1 MPNEGVRR
9 LTVTAVPGIPDI
21 QPGDDL
27 NAIIPNTLETQDL
40 VPEAGDIF
48 VVAQKIVS
56 KAEGCYRDL
65 REVSPSPRAR
75 ELAAAVNKDPRL
87 VELILAE
94 SAEVLRHAPGVLIVV
109 HRLGYVLANAGIDA
123 SNLDR
128 GDDVV
133 LLLPEDPDRWC
144 RDFRAAVNAR
154 FGADVGVIVADSLGR
169 AWRNGTV
176 GTALGAAGLAAL
188 ADLRGRADL
197 QGRALR
203 VTEIGLGDELAAAA
217 SILMGQAD
225 EGLPVCLIRGV
236 PYPAA
241 DGSGQDLIRARERDL
256 FR

>member
-1 MPNEGVRR
+1 MKNEAVRR
-9 LTVTAVPGIPDI
+9 LTVTAVPGIPAI

-27 NAIIPNTLETQDL
+27 PGIILDTLEAHDL
-40 VPEAGDIF
+40 TPQTGDVV

-56 KAEGCYRDL
+56 KAEGQYRDL
-65 REVSPSPRAR
+65 RDVVPSAQAR
-75 ELAAAVNKDPRL
+75 ELADAVNKDPRL
-87 VELILAE
+87 VELVLSE
-94 SAEVLRHAPGVLIVV
+94 SSEVLRHRADVLIVV

-144 RDFRAAVNAR
+144 RDFRDAVKAR
-154 FGADVGVIVADSLGR
+154 FGVEVGVIVADSLGR

-188 ADLRGRADL
+188 ADLRGRSDL
-197 QGRALR
+197 RGRPLR
-203 VTEIGLGDELAAAA
+203 VTEIGLGDEIAAAA

-225 EGLPVCLIRGV
+225 EGLPVCLVSGV
-236 PYPAA
+236 PYAAA
-241 DGSGQDLIRARERDL
+241 DGSGQDLIRAKERDL